1 MGDRRPNGAVPGDQ
15 DDLALS
21 APQRPLFQTF
31 GYKHIEIA
39 SFSHKGASLIMLTMS
54 IRNVKIDL
62 LSAAAIGAFALF
74 LLAPLLA

>member
-1 MGDRRPNGAVPGDQ
+1 
-15 DDLALS
+15 
-21 APQRPLFQTF
+21 
-31 GYKHIEIA
+31 
-39 SFSHKGASLIMLTMS
+39 MLTMS

>member
-1 MGDRRPNGAVPGDQ
+1 M
-15 DDLALS
+15 LA
-21 APQRPLFQTF
+21 
-31 GYKHIEIA
+31 
-39 SFSHKGASLIMLTMS
+39 MS